1 MKFLVI
7 MDSYKDCLPAKA
19 LVEIIGN
26 KISDILPDAD
36 VVKRP
41 IADGGEGT
49 VETLIES
56 QNGKRIDIVVNDP
69 FFRKIESYYGLID
82 NTGVIESA
90 KAIGLML
97 LSTNERNPL
106 KTSSYGFGEIIKDAL
121 DKGIRDFIIGI
132 GGSSTNDC
140 GIGMLSA
147 LGMRFYDRNKQPIE
161 PIGESLKDIYF
172 IDNTSFDSRVK
183 SSRFLIA
190 CDVDNELYGSN
201 GAAYIYGPQKGADE
215 GIVCLLDK
223 GLKHFSEVVKN
234 HNFQD
239 YSLYPGAGAAGGL
252 GYAFQTFFPATLK
265 PGVEIIFEHLNIK
278 NHLED
283 VDFII
288 TGEGKIDCQ
297 STMGK
302 VLSGVGKLGKEM
314 DIPVIAIAG
323 SINGDVSELH
333 NIGIS
338 SMFSIIN
345 RPLSLNEAL
354 KKHVTEE
361 SLKATTEEII
371 RLIIATKK
379 GR

>member
-1 MKFLVI
+1 MNFMVL
-7 MDSYKDCLPAKA
+7 MDSFKDCLPAKA
-19 LVEIIGN
+19 LVEVIGN
-26 KISDILPDAD
+26 KISDILPDAN
-36 VVKRP
+36 VVKIP
-41 IADGGEGT
+41 IADGGEGMVDT
-49 VETLIES
+49 FIEGGD
-56 QNGKRIDIVVNDP
+56 GKRIDLVVNDP
-69 FFRKIESYYGLID
+69 LFRKIESYYGLID

-90 KAIGLML
+90 KTIGLML

-106 KTSSYGFGEIIKDAL
+106 KTSSYGVGEIIKDAL

-147 LGMRFYDRNKQPIE
+147 LGMRFYNSNNQPIE
-161 PIGESLKDIYF
+161 PIGESLNDIYF
-172 IDNTSFDSRVK
+172 INSTGFDSRVK
-183 SSRFLIA
+183 ASRFLIV
-190 CDVDNELYGSN
+190 CDVDNELYGPN

-215 GIVCLLDK
+215 KIVCLLDK
-223 GLKHFSEVVKN
+223 GLKHFSDVVKN
-234 HNFQD
+234 HNYQD
-239 YSLYPGAGAAGGL
+239 YSYYPRVGAAGGL

-278 NHLED
+278 KHLED

-288 TGEGKIDCQ
+288 TGEGKIDHQ
-297 STMGK
+297 SAMGK
-302 VLSGVGKLGKEM
+302 VLSGVGRLGKET

-354 KKHVTEE
+354 EKHVTEE
-361 SLKATTEEII
+361 SLKATTEEIL
-371 RLIIATKK
+371 RLILAIKK